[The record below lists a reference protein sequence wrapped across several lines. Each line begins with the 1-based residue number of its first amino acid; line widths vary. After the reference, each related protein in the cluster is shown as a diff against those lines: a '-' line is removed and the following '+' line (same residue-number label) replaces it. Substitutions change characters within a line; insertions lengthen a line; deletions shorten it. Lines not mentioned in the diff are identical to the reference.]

1 MKQLFKRSRIAAT
14 CLMAMGFTL
23 SYSTLAEDN
32 VALMEAQS
40 GAVQFTLITGEVVT
54 AVARADGSLG
64 GIRLL
69 GENGAEVI
77 TSLFQNQNGQYL
89 ITPKA
94 QKWVE
99 SHTVDIEL
107 FNISKLHAAGYD
119 DASTDKLPVII
130 EYRDGTLA
138 GSAVPNP
145 IEGATLTDEIELID
159 SAAFGISKQQAAKVW
174 ETLSTDDAVKSVW
187 LDAVVHAHKDTTS
200 GINALANLT
209 PTVPLTG
216 AYGNLAKAFNGQGVT
231 VAVLDT
237 GYDVQHGDLAGQVV
251 QSKDF
256 TYSSNGVDDLNGHGT
271 HTAATIAGTGVE
283 SNGRWAGMAPG
294 AKLLVGKVLTNSGSG
309 STSGILSGM
318 QWAVAQGAD
327 VVSMSLGGSG
337 TSCTGPLVDMV
348 EALSDKALF
357 VVSAGNSFTRETV
370 GIPGCA
376 PSALTVGA
384 VDRDNHTAS
393 FSSRGPSPDGHSAKP
408 DIASQ
413 GVDVVSAAS
422 GGFGATAYRALS
434 GTSMS
439 APHVSGGAAI
449 VMQARP
455 ELTPR
460 QVKEVLTSSVVPTD
474 AHVLEQGAGPMDVN
488 RAVGQSII
496 APPNMELGSFAYD
509 QDIGLT
515 EKTISLRN
523 LSDKDISLK
532 LKMSLIGEDG
542 KTRMPA
548 TLAGLGVNS
557 INVPANGSAEIPVW
571 IDSSVALRS
580 GAYGTITGRIEGT
593 TTGKSNERV
602 TVPISFW
609 IQPPQVNLSFSVTD
623 MRGKAASSPS
633 KVYLMNEEDDWG
645 QAVTL
650 RNGQASLSVPEG
662 NYTIVANIMTY
673 DNDSTTSG
681 LVESA
686 TQMAVLDRKVSQDT
700 QIEFDARNAEKL
712 EFKASKPLAPQGY
725 AFGFT
730 YALDDNKVAKLAA
743 MELAPDY
750 VKDIYTW
757 SQGHD
762 DRFRSFVTTRAFA
775 PETVLTMQNG
785 EVLDY
790 NKQGLALSFDGKGSA
805 EVVPVGDAGYSTD
818 WTQFDLTGRI
828 ALIGNPNYLTSYMVA
843 NALKYG
849 AIGVIFYRPG
859 QHGRYKGTISGT
871 PRIPAVGISSE
882 QGEALL
888 AQIEAG
894 NNIVSWSGTAAER
907 TPYAYSINHITDGRI
922 NGGQVVLQEQKMQR
936 IRASYHSQNDQRPIW
951 TDMMAM
957 TNSTGEF
964 YSTGSSQMVMT
975 PVVRDEYYTATSK
988 NMWTNIVMPGIQ
1000 LSTDGGYFDG
1010 PRMMTEGTVETTSWL
1025 KGPKAG
1031 SLLTNGGAIAN
1042 RDTNTID
1049 LSIVRFGDA
1058 AGHDGTGGYNS
1069 QSLYGLKVNGQSTYL
1084 DSGVFTLPDTN
1095 AQVELEV
1102 RSYARGV
1109 GNSSPVKDNLGSF
1122 YQGIYQFSTDSSKQG
1137 RQAVLTPKLDIP
1149 VAIDNTLAAGVPVE
1163 VKLSAVMDGAAQVDL
1178 SDVTLQ
1184 YGYGQECSLAAISVS
1199 IYCPVSAKFAES
1211 AWKTAEVKW
1220 VNGEW
1225 GATIPNDSTAGN
1237 FVHLRVQMSDGSSEA
1252 KQTMMRV
1259 YMLK

>member
-14 CLMAMGFTL
+14 CLMAMGLAT
-23 SYSTLAEDN
+23 SYATLADDSAF
-32 VALMEAQS
+32 VDAQS

-54 AVARADGSLG
+54 AVVRADGSLG

-69 GENGAEVI
+69 GEHGAEVI
-77 TSLFQNQNGQYL
+77 TSIFQNANGQYL

-94 QKWVE
+94 QPLVT
-99 SHTVDIEL
+99 SQAVDLEL
-107 FNISKLHAAGYD
+107 FNITKLHAAGYD

-130 EYRDGTLA
+130 EYQDGTLA

-159 SAAFGISKQQAAKVW
+159 SAAFGVSKSKAAKVW
-174 ETLSTDDAVKSVW
+174 ETLSTDASVKSVW
-187 LDAVVHAHKDTTS
+187 LDAVVHADKEVPN
-200 GINALANLT
+200 GVNALANLT

-216 AYGNLAKAFNGQGVT
+216 TYGNLAKHFNGQGVT

-237 GYDVQHGDLAGQVV
+237 GYDLDHNDLAEQVLV
-251 QSKDF
+251 SKDF
-256 TYSSNGVDDLNGHGT
+256 TYSSNGIDDLNGHGT

-294 AKLLVGKVLTNSGSG
+294 AKLLVGKVLTNAGSG

-422 GGFGATAYRALS
+422 GGFGSTAYRALS

-455 ELTPR
+455 ELSPR
-460 QVKEVLTSSVVPTD
+460 QVKEVLTSSVLPND
-474 AHVLEQGAGPMDVN
+474 SHVLEQGAGPMDVN
-488 RAVGQSII
+488 RAIAQSIV

-509 QDIGLT
+509 QGIGVT

-523 LSDKDISLK
+523 LSDKDINLK

-548 TLAGLGVNS
+548 TLAGLSVNS
-557 INVPANGSAEIPVW
+557 ITVPAKGRAEIPVW

-593 TTGKSNERV
+593 TTGKTDERV
-602 TVPISFW
+602 TVPVSFW
-609 IQPPQVNLSFSVTD
+609 IEPPQVNLSLSVTD
-623 MRGKAASSPS
+623 MRGHPATSPS

-645 QAVTL
+645 QAVSLT
-650 RNGQASLSVPEG
+650 NGQASVKVPEG
-662 NYTIVANIMTY
+662 NYSIVANVMTY
-673 DNDSTTSG
+673 DNDFTSNG

-686 TQMAVLDRKVSQDT
+686 TQMAVLNRKLSQDT
-700 QIEFDARNAEKL
+700 HLEFDARNAEKL
-712 EFKASKPLAPQGY
+712 QFKASKPLATQGFS
-725 AFGFT
+725 FGFT
-730 YALDDNKVAKLAA
+730 YALDGNKLAKLAA
-743 MELAPDY
+743 MDFAPDY
-750 VKDIYTW
+750 VKDMYTW

-762 DRFRSFVTTRAFA
+762 DRFRSFVTTRAIA
-775 PETVLTMQNG
+775 PEAVLTMQNG
-785 EVLDY
+785 EVLEY
-790 NKQGLALSFDGKGSA
+790 NKQGLAMSFNGQGSA
-805 EVVPVGDAGYSTD
+805 EVVFVGDGGYSTD
-818 WTQFDLTGRI
+818 WTQFDLKGRI
-828 ALIGNPNYLTSYMVA
+828 ALIGNPYYLTSTMVN
-843 NALKYG
+843 NALKNG

-859 QHGRYKGTISGT
+859 LKGRYKGTIGGT

-888 AQIEAG
+888 AQVEAG
-894 NNIVSWSGTAAER
+894 NNLVSWSGIAAER

-922 NGGQVVLQEQKMQR
+922 DGGQVVLQEHKMQK
-936 IRASYHSQNDQRPIW
+936 ISAAYHSQNDERPVFV
-951 TDMMAM
+951 DVMGM

-964 YSTGSSQMVMT
+964 YSTGSTQMVMT
-975 PVVRDEYYTATSK
+975 PIVRDEYYTATSK
-988 NMWTNIVMPGIQ
+988 NMWTNIVMPG
-1000 LSTDGGYFDG
+1000 SAMTAEGAYFDG
-1010 PRMMTEGTVETTSWL
+1010 PRMMTEGTVESTSWL

-1031 SLLTNGGAIAN
+1031 SLLTNGGAIAY

-1069 QSLYGLKVNGQSTYL
+1069 QSLYGLKVNGQNTYL
-1084 DSGVFTLPDTN
+1084 DSGLLTLPDSN
-1095 AQVELEV
+1095 AQVELEI

-1109 GNSSPVKDNLGSF
+1109 GSSSPIKDNLGSF
-1122 YQGIYQFSTDSSKQG
+1122 YQGIYHFSTDSSKQG
-1137 RQAVLTPKLDIP
+1137 VQAVLVPKIDIP
-1149 VAIDNTLAAGVPVE
+1149 VALDNTVAAGEAVT
-1163 VKLSAVMDGAAQVDL
+1163 VKLAGVMDGIGQVDL
-1178 SDVTLQ
+1178 ADVSLE
-1184 YGYGQECSLAAISVS
+1184 YGYGQECSLAAVSVS
-1199 IYCPVSAKFAES
+1199 IYCPVASKFAES
-1211 AWKTAEVKW
+1211 AWKTAEVKMVDGQW
-1220 VNGEW
+1220 A
-1225 GATIPNDSTAGN
+1225 ATIPNDAVAGN
-1237 FVHLRVQMSDGSSEA
+1237 FVHLRVKMNDGSSTA
-1252 KQTMMRV
+1252 QQTMMRV